1 VGTRLDHTHPQNAD
15 RQRFLH
21 ALSFKEPLVVL
32 SEAENAAID
41 AELERLKPQVAR
53 RVISLFRDWM
63 YAG

>member
-1 VGTRLDHTHPQNAD
+1 
-15 RQRFLH
+15 
-21 ALSFKEPLVVL
+21 VL